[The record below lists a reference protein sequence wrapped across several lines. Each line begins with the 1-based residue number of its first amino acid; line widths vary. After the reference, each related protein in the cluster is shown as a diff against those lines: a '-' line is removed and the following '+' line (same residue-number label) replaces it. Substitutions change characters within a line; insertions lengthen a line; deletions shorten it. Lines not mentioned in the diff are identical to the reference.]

1 MEKRVFKLVDS
12 PKKVLQ
18 HDVNKRM
25 KISISP
31 KKSLENNGNIMNTA
45 STSDD
50 FNFDGL
56 IFDDDDDSFLETV
69 LKVRMSVFKI
79 IFQ

>member
-31 KKSLENNGNIMNTA
+31 KKSLENNGNIMNSA

-69 LKVRMSVFKI
+69 LKVRRNFLK
-79 IFQ
+79 